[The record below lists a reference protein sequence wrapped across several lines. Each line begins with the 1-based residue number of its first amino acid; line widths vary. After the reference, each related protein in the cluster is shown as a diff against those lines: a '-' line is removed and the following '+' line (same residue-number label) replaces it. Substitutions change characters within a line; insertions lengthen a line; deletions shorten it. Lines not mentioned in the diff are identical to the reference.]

1 MQFRKI
7 FATSLVAAAIL
18 ATGATFAA
26 QPTTGPA
33 PSLPTAPAATSIAP
47 PMTTLETHDLTAI
60 DVHAF
65 LDGFIPYALHRGD
78 LAGATIAVVKD
89 GQLLF
94 SQGYGYADLKTHKPV
109 IADETMFRPGS
120 VSKLFT
126 WTSVMQLVEQ
136 GKLDLDRDVNDYLD
150 FKIPEKFGKPITLRN
165 IMTHTSGFEETV
177 TDLFVEKPS
186 DLYPLRDYLVKHM
199 PQRIFPP
206 GKIVAYSNYA
216 TTVAGYIVQRV
227 SGEEFSDYIQ
237 NHIFTPLGMAH
248 STFKQPPPANLKDL
262 VATGYKQASDDKPIP
277 FEVVEAAPAGA
288 LSSTSTDMAKFM
300 MAHLSGGSYN
310 GARILKPETEKE
322 MQTRNYTMAP
332 GLNGFDLGFY
342 QENRN
347 GHQIIG
353 HAGDTEGFHSDLHL
367 ITDANVGIFMSF
379 NSTGKEGSVEQ
390 IRVSLFR
397 AFLDRYFP
405 FTPPTE
411 ATVAD
416 AKPDAAHVSGY
427 YVASRR
433 KDSALKL
440 LFQIGQ
446 AKVSAL
452 PDGEV
457 TVDVF
462 KDDSGAVKK
471 WREVGPLDYREA
483 NGQTHLKFVAKPD
496 GRIDHLA
503 SDDFIPVEMF
513 QRVYGFEQLNHLTT
527 FGLGTLGVCALALVI
542 WIGGWIVRWRFERPL
557 DISGRAAQLR
567 LASRLGAVTFLLIVV
582 GWLGLITAIT
592 ADEFLLFNGG
602 LNTWIAL
609 LYVLGVLGYLG
620 GLAMIGN
627 GVSRL
632 MTGPGGWL
640 ARAGDLVL
648 ALAGLYGIWAIYDYG
663 LANFQMSI

>member
-1 MQFRKI
+1 M
-7 FATSLVAAAIL
+7 
-18 ATGATFAA
+18 
-26 QPTTGPA
+26 PPA
-33 PSLPTAPAATSIAP
+33 
-47 PMTTLETHDLTAI
+47 E
-60 DVHAF
+60 
-65 LDGFIPYALHRGD
+65 
-78 LAGATIAVVKD
+78 ATI
-89 GQLLF
+89 
-94 SQGYGYADLKTHKPV
+94 
-109 IADETMFRPGS
+109 
-120 VSKLFT
+120 
-126 WTSVMQLVEQ
+126 
-136 GKLDLDRDVNDYLD
+136 
-150 FKIPEKFGKPITLRN
+150 
-165 IMTHTSGFEETV
+165 
-177 TDLFVEKPS
+177 
-186 DLYPLRDYLVKHM
+186 
-199 PQRIFPP
+199 
-206 GKIVAYSNYA
+206 
-216 TTVAGYIVQRV
+216 
-227 SGEEFSDYIQ
+227 
-237 NHIFTPLGMAH
+237 
-248 STFKQPPPANLKDL
+248 
-262 VATGYKQASDDKPIP
+262 
-277 FEVVEAAPAGA
+277 
-288 LSSTSTDMAKFM
+288 
-300 MAHLSGGSYN
+300 
-310 GARILKPETEKE
+310 
-322 MQTRNYTMAP
+322 
-332 GLNGFDLGFY
+332 
-342 QENRN
+342 
-347 GHQIIG
+347 
-353 HAGDTEGFHSDLHL
+353 
-367 ITDANVGIFMSF
+367 
-379 NSTGKEGSVEQ
+379 
-390 IRVSLFR
+390 
-397 AFLDRYFP
+397 
-405 FTPPTE
+405 
-411 ATVAD
+411 AD
-416 AKPDAAHVSGY
+416 AKPDAARVSGY

-640 ARAGDLVL
+640 VRAGDLVL